1 MTVLSKGF
9 LCFVFASHR
18 VSGLGCWGS
27 GFSMAWSLKVSRRKA
42 QGLFAILWN
51 FVPGFVLFAW
61 GCGGWGGVG
70 GGGGVVTPPKLK
82 LPSVE
87 IEDSRLMG

>member
-27 GFSMAWSLKVSRRKA
+27 GFSMAWSLKVSRKKA

-51 FVPGFVLFAW
+51 FVPGLELVVRMFFLR
-61 GCGGWGGVG
+61 GGAVVGGRG
-70 GGGGVVTPPKLK
+70 GGGGGGRHTPQA
-82 LPSVE
+82 
-87 IEDSRLMG
+87 